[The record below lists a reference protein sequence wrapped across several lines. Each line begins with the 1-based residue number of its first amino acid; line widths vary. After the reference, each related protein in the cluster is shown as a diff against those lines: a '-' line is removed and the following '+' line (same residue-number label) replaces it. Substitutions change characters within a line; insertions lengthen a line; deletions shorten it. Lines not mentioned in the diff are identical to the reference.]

1 VVIVVNL
8 LIESEREEWEEEGK
22 AKGTKE
28 LHRYPSP
35 YDSPTFL
42 TACFS
47 MAGSKQRSW
56 IHVTAFVA
64 IAVISVYVVLEIEYP
79 RSGFIRYT
87 AYDQVLVELR
97 QSMQ

>member
-1 VVIVVNL
+1 MVIVVNL

-47 MAGSKQRSW
+47 MAGSIRLAMFGSEEGAAK
-56 IHVTAFVA
+56 VL
-64 IAVISVYVVLEIEYP
+64 AVC
-79 RSGFIRYT
+79 
-87 AYDQVLVELR
+87 
-97 QSMQ
+97 